1 MRPPGQFYWKF
12 VQKLSCSSLLYNSN
26 KKIESDME
34 IPEPLDD
41 CGPTIIYGVESE
53 NIEEINDAYGDMITD
68 MGEICDNKT

>member
-1 MRPPGQFYWKF
+1 
-12 VQKLSCSSLLYNSN
+12 
-26 KKIESDME
+26 ME

-68 MGEICDNKT
+68 MGELCGNETTIFNCSI

>member
-1 MRPPGQFYWKF
+1 M
-12 VQKLSCSSLLYNSN
+12 
-26 KKIESDME
+26 D

-68 MGEICDNKT
+68 MGEIYDNKEETHIFNFRNIQTC

>member
-1 MRPPGQFYWKF
+1 
-12 VQKLSCSSLLYNSN
+12 
-26 KKIESDME
+26 ME

-68 MGEICDNKT
+68 MGEIYNNKDEIHIVFI

>member
-1 MRPPGQFYWKF
+1 
-12 VQKLSCSSLLYNSN
+12 
-26 KKIESDME
+26 ME

-68 MGEICDNKT
+68 MGELCGNETTIFNIQMCRGRGGGDSSFLLPPPDA